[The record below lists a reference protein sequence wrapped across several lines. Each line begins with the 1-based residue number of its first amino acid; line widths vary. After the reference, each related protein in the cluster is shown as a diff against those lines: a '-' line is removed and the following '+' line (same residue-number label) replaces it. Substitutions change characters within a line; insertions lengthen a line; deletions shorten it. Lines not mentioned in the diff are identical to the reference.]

1 MNQVSNRVRT
11 LVAMALVI
19 AVFLVAYKAVE
30 RKKQNLPSAG
40 RTDVSVEAGT
50 SADLRQVPVEEALE
64 ASRASG
70 AMPSAGRSSKRSGSD
85 AAGENE
91 GTAHARRLVAQLS
104 GIDTT
109 KGVISPE
116 QAEKWKLGLNELA
129 SQGSAAVPAIR
140 QFLEKN
146 QDINF
151 AVIRGGVMLGQS
163 SIRMALLSVLKQIG
177 GSEARDVMVQTIQAT
192 AIPSEV
198 ALLGNYLEEQ
208 APGQYRQQAVSAAK
222 EVFAMA
228 AQGQLP
234 GWDIG
239 ALLEMVRNFDSAS
252 AQSTAEKL
260 RHEYPCYA
268 AMALANVEGGAG
280 VPALLRQSPVPGE
293 AGASADGN
301 FALQMLAQVAALNP
315 EASSALLQQAR
326 QGQIPE
332 SAWPKIAMGLGGD
345 QFAMFSFTADGR
357 PDVPSVPGLKTYH
370 VEAGNQ
376 NFYSVP
382 ASVIASPEQVSAR
395 FNLIDQLIATKPGPA
410 AVQALR
416 DAREKLSANVA
427 SK

>member
-1 MNQVSNRVRT
+1 MSQASNRVRV
-11 LVAMALVI
+11 LIAIALV
-19 AVFLVAYKAVE
+19 VAASVVVYRAVE
-30 RKKQNLPSAG
+30 RKEQSRKSEN
-40 RTDVSVEAGT
+40 RTDASVEAGAN
-50 SADLRQVPVEEALE
+50 ADLREVPVEEALQ
-64 ASRASG
+64 ASSAAG
-70 AMPSAGRSSKRSGSD
+70 AMPSAGRSSKRSTPG
-85 AAGENE
+85 AATVRE
-91 GTAHARRLVAQLS
+91 GTAQARQLVEQLS
-104 GIDTT
+104 GIETT
-109 KGVISPE
+109 KGTISPE
-116 QAEKWKLGLNELA
+116 QAEKWKLGLKELA
-129 SQGSAAVPAIR
+129 SQGPAAVPAIR
-140 QFLEKN
+140 EFLEKN

-151 AVIRGGVMLGQS
+151 GIIRGGVMLEQP

-177 GSEARDVMVQTIQAT
+177 GPEASDVMVQTMGAT
-192 AIPSEV
+192 GIPSEV

-239 ALLEMVRNFDSAS
+239 ALLEMVRNFDAAS
-252 AQSTAEKL
+252 VQPTAEKL
-260 RHEYPCYA
+260 QHEYPFYA
-268 AMALANVEGGAG
+268 SMALANLEGGAG
-280 VPALLRQSPVPGE
+280 IPALLRQSPGSGE
-293 AGASADGN
+293 AAATADGN
-301 FALQMLAQVAALNP
+301 FALQMLAQVAARNP

-345 QFAMFSFTADGR
+345 QFAMFTFMADGR

-370 VEAGNQ
+370 VEAANQ

-395 FNLIDQLIATKPGPA
+395 FNLIDQLIAAKPGPG